1 MSLTNHHCYDTIELS
16 RLGSSILFLR
26 TELCM
31 SKSLMQIIGENNRG
45 FFDFRRLSTFKDQKL
60 LDIYEEELRKKLSN
74 SSNARWDLALT
85 IARLFRSG
93 AWGAFYAQTQK
104 LYNDFLF
111 SHFDKKGLS
120 SSNPYYPISGNWSS
134 SNMTVFLTFLR
145 EKFGLCRTTVYNYL
159 EVVDEFATYIEEKGK
174 EPEYQIGEEA
184 KHFQFWQLIEMT
196 SLTYTERLN
205 VQPNWTREEIRAY
218 KKSLR
223 EKKNG
228 SVQPAEL
235 VEAEEKPMTE
245 AQQRFAKYS
254 KDDLINLV
262 VELEDACAKNKQEV
276 EALLSAPVTVEDV
289 LPLKHE
295 LTAVIEKQLKAYN
308 YEIHLH
314 GRKQG
319 VKAFAG
325 VLAKRILESCNSDKD
340 NEAPSLVVEA
350 DEDPIQQKFAV

>member
-1 MSLTNHHCYDTIELS
+1 MKAGLKTILD
-16 RLGSSILFLR
+16 
-26 TELCM
+26 
-31 SKSLMQIIGENNRG
+31 QANRG
-45 FFDFRRLSTFKDQKL
+45 YGYDLRYQKGYGDAKIL
-60 LDIYEEELRKKLSN
+60 EMFEGEIKKQLSN

-85 IARLFRSG
+85 IARLVRSG
-93 AWGAFYAQTQK
+93 AWTAYHDQTHELYDKYLKDNPGCK
-104 LYNDFLF
+104 L
-111 SHFDKKGLS
+111 
-120 SSNPYYPISGNWSS
+120 SSNPYYPVGGNWWGENSIYL
-134 SNMTVFLTFLR
+134 LTFLK

-159 EVVDEFATYIEEKGK
+159 EVVDTFATYINDKDK
-174 EPEYQIGEEA
+174 EPEYRINIEA
-184 KHFQFWQLIEMT
+184 QSYQFWQLIEMT
-196 SLTYTERLN
+196 SLTYQERLK

-218 KKSLR
+218 KRSLR

-235 VEAEEKPMTE
+235 VEAEDKPMTE

-254 KDDLINLV
+254 KDDLIDLV

-276 EALLSAPVTVEDV
+276 EMLLSAPVTVEDV

-295 LTAVIEKQLKAYN
+295 LSAVIEKQLKAYK

-325 VLAKRILESCNSDKD
+325 VLAKVILESCSIN
-340 NEAPSLVVEA
+340 NEAPSLVIEA

>member
-1 MSLTNHHCYDTIELS
+1 MRSSLKQLLDQCNSGYCYDL
-16 RLGSSILFLR
+16 
-26 TELCM
+26 
-31 SKSLMQIIGENNRG
+31 KHQK
-45 FFDFRRLSTFKDQKL
+45 TFNDAKI
-60 LDIYEEELRKKLSN
+60 LDIYEQEIRKQLSN

-85 IARLFRSG
+85 IARLVRSG
-93 AWGAFYAQTQK
+93 AWAAFSTQTVALCDQ
-104 LYNDFLF
+104 Y
-111 SHFDKKGLS
+111 DKDHPGCRS
-120 SSNPYYPISGNWSS
+120 SANPYFPIGGMWWGTNSIY
-134 SNMTVFLTFLR
+134 LLAFLR

-159 EVVDEFATYIEEKGK
+159 EVVDEFATYINDEDK
-174 EPEYQIGEEA
+174 ESEYRINVEA
-184 KHFQFWQLIEMT
+184 QSYQFWQLIEMT
-196 SLTYTERLN
+196 SLTYQERLK

-262 VELEDACAKNKQEV
+262 VELEKNIDVITEQHQREF
-276 EALLSAPVTVEDV
+276 ENSIENPVTIKNI

-295 LTAVIEKQLKAYN
+295 LTSVIEKQLKAYN
-308 YEIHLH
+308 YAIHLH

-319 VKAFAG
+319 LKAFAG
-325 VLAKRILESCNSDKD
+325 VLAKVILESCNTN
-340 NEAPSLVVEA
+340 NEAPSLVIDE

>member
-1 MSLTNHHCYDTIELS
+1 MSRTLVDILKLGDTGHTYI
-16 RLGSSILFLR
+16 F
-26 TELCM
+26 
-31 SKSLMQIIGENNRG
+31 K
-45 FFDFRRLSTFKDQKL
+45 TFKHYDSKEMLEHYRQQL
-60 LDIYEEELRKKLSN
+60 ENRLRF

-85 IARLFRSG
+85 LANLVRSASWTAYYSETRKLDDLWKTANPNEDYKNSPYRFEGGMAYGTHSKSLF
-93 AWGAFYAQTQK
+93 
-104 LYNDFLF
+104 
-111 SHFDKKGLS
+111 
-120 SSNPYYPISGNWSS
+120 
-134 SNMTVFLTFLR
+134 VFL
-145 EKFGLCRTTVYNYL
+145 KINFGLCRTTVYNYL
-159 EVVDEFATYIEEKGK
+159 EVVDEFATYIEEYGK
-174 EPEYQIGEEA
+174 EPRYEIGEEA

-325 VLAKRILESCNSDKD
+325 VLAKVILESCNSD
-340 NEAPSLVVEA
+340 NEAPSLVVDE

>member
-1 MSLTNHHCYDTIELS
+1 MAMTLIDLLHHGDTGHYTLIGSLKHEGSKEMLELYRKQLEE
-16 RLGSSILFLR
+16 RLGSA
-26 TELCM
+26 
-31 SKSLMQIIGENNRG
+31 
-45 FFDFRRLSTFKDQKL
+45 
-60 LDIYEEELRKKLSN
+60 
-74 SSNARWDLALT
+74 SNARWDVALT
-85 IARLFRSG
+85 LATIVRTG
-93 AWGAFYAQTQK
+93 AWTAYYSETCQMDELWCAANPGEDY
-104 LYNDFLF
+104 
-111 SHFDKKGLS
+111 KKS
-120 SSNPYYPISGNWSS
+120 PYRFEGGMSYSCHSKPFFVWCRVN
-134 SNMTVFLTFLR
+134 
-145 EKFGLCRTTVYNYL
+145 FGLCRTTVYNYL
-159 EVVDEFATYIEEKGK
+159 EVVDTFATYINDKDK
-174 EPEYQIGEEA
+174 EPEYRINAEA
-184 KHFQFWQLIEMT
+184 QSYQFWQLIEMT
-196 SLTYTERLN
+196 SLTYQERLK

-325 VLAKRILESCNSDKD
+325 VLAKRILESCNSD

>member
-1 MSLTNHHCYDTIELS
+1 MRSSL
-16 RLGSSILFLR
+16 
-26 TELCM
+26 
-31 SKSLMQIIGENNRG
+31 KQ
-45 FFDFRRLSTFKDQKL
+45 L
-60 LDIYEEELRKKLSN
+60 LDQCNKGYGYDLRYQKTFRDAKILDMYEEEIRKQLSN

-85 IARLFRSG
+85 IARLVRSG
-93 AWGAFYAQTQK
+93 AWAAYDTQTEALCDQFNK
-104 LYNDFLF
+104 DHPKCKT
-111 SHFDKKGLS
+111 SE
-120 SSNPYYPISGNWSS
+120 NPYSPVGGNWWSENS
-134 SNMTVFLTFLR
+134 IYLLTFLR

-159 EVVDEFATYIEEKGK
+159 EVVDEFATYINDKDK
-174 EPEYQIGEEA
+174 EPEYRINAEA
-184 KHFQFWQLIEMT
+184 QSYQFWQLIEMT

-228 SVQPAEL
+228 SVQPAES

-262 VELEDACAKNKQEV
+262 VELEEACAKNKQEV
-276 EALLSAPVTVEDV
+276 EALLSAPVSVEDV

-295 LTAVIEKQLKAYN
+295 LTAVIEKQLKSYN

-325 VLAKRILESCNSDKD
+325 VLAKVILESCNTN
-340 NEAPSLVVEA
+340 NEAPSLVIDK
-350 DEDPIQQKFAV
+350 DEDYIQQKFAV